1 MQRLLLTITLILF
14 GALTAAALWQ
24 HGYWGI
30 FAPLVQ
36 SLAGGQVLMDLVI
49 ALTLV
54 LAWMWQDA
62 KATGRKVWPWLI
74 ATLALGSFGPL
85 IYLLT
90 RPATV
95 KAAPKSNG
103 VSGANTVS

>member
-1 MQRLLLTITLILF
+1 MQRTLLSITLVLF
-14 GALTAAALWQ
+14 GALTAAALWR

-30 FAPLVQ
+30 FAPHFQ
-36 SLAGGQVLMDLVI
+36 TLAGGQVLTDLVI

-54 LAWMWQDA
+54 MVWMWNDA
-62 KATGRKVWPWLI
+62 KSTGRNAWPWMI

-90 RPATV
+90 RKTAV
-95 KAAPKSNG
+95 HS
-103 VSGANTVS
+103 VSVGGNSLVRE